1 MCALHVLVQLIL
13 GLTFSVLVGL
23 VYASAIIICACL
35 LAVAVSWS
43 IYFQIGLPV
52 PFIGRRDHCLGTY
65 SAQKTN
71 NIISASSNL
80 TVFILHFSDMDALMD
95 T

>member
-1 MCALHVLVQLIL
+1 MCALHVLAQLIL
-13 GLTFSVLVGL
+13 GLTFSVLVVL
-23 VYASAIIICACL
+23 VYASATIICACL

-52 PFIGRRDHCLGTY
+52 PFIGRRDHRLGTY
-65 SAQKTN
+65 RAKKTN
-71 NIISASSNL
+71 NISASSNL